1 MVAMNCDYS
10 VNINMIYISSVTLQ
24 VAIINI
30 EYDVPCPHTFLF
42 NCVCMLTVRLPV
54 RFVKTL

>member
-1 MVAMNCDYS
+1 MFAMNCDYS

-42 NCVCMLTVRLPV
+42 NCVCMLTVRFPV